1 MECAAIL
8 QRNGHCAKYC
18 ATESGNDFARR
29 LRVIAF
35 LRSHW
40 SMLLLSGAPAAIALH
55 ALTPKRH
62 MAFFF
67 TSVASIIPL
76 AAYIGR
82 ATEELAH
89 RLGGGLGGLL
99 NATFGNVAA
108 LIIGALAL
116 RSAMRQAW
124 RSRAPIPR

>member
-1 MECAAIL
+1 LVDAAAQWSAGGDCASCV
-8 QRNGHCAKYC
+8 NPETTHG
-18 ATESGNDFARR
+18 
-29 LRVIAF
+29 V
-35 LRSHW
+35 
-40 SMLLLSGAPAAIALH
+40 LLS
-55 ALTPKRH
+55 
-62 MAFFF
+62 
-67 TSVASIIPL
+67 SVASIIPL